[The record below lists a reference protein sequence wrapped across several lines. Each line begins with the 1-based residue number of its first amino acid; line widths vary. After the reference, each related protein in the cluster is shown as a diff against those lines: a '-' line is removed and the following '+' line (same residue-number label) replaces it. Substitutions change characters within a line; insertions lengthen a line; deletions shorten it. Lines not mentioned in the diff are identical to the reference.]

1 MELLAV
7 AKPEVSEWGRLRG
20 RVREGRCIPL
30 AGGPG
35 AVPLGKLKK
44 SRCMQVSLSA
54 FFRQKVNT
62 LIPAFIPV
70 NFGKVSNPFEI

>member
-7 AKPEVSEWGRLRG
+7 AKPEVSKWGEVKG
-20 RVREGRCIPL
+20 RVREGVYPSRWGS
-30 AGGPG
+30 GGCAPG
-35 AVPLGKLKK
+35 KIFKKQMHTGELKRIFQTK
-44 SRCMQVSLSA
+44 I
-54 FFRQKVNT
+54 NT